1 MVGQSGGQPDLT
13 FHQTVGIVAAYVSN
27 NHVRAGELPALIA
40 AIHAALTSLGQ
51 PIVPEEPEPER
62 PTPAQ
67 IRRSITQEA
76 LISFVDGKAYKTLK
90 RHLATHGLTP
100 QAYRRRYGLPTDYPM
115 VAPTYSEARSA
126 IARGLSLGRKA
137 AGERKA
143 EPNAERPA
151 AKPGAEASKLRARR
165 KKGHG

>member
-1 MVGQSGGQPDLT
+1 M
-13 FHQTVGIVAAYVSN
+13 AAYVSN